1 MQKIAL
7 FVNRDRDIDLS
18 ATKEVVSILKKFNK
32 DIILD
37 ADLKS
42 DLDIAAASYVNG
54 DSLFKN
60 SHMVIALGGDGTIL
74 KTVNHAAEYNVP
86 VMGINLGHLGFL
98 TQAERDDLS
107 NLVKILEGEFSVEYR
122 MMLEARVVKDG
133 KVTESFTALNDI
145 IIRSNSAKMIS
156 LEAKVDETSAG
167 RYLADGVIIAT
178 STGSTAYSLS
188 CGGPIV
194 HKALDCMIM
203 NPICPH
209 SMKSRCIVVP
219 PDSRISIDFDATYCN
234 EVDLRIDGVSTKLLG
249 ADEYVDI
256 VRSEK
261 RVPLINVNSR
271 DYFDVIRQ
279 KLSD

>member
-7 FVNRDRDIDLS
+7 FVNRDRDTDLS

-37 ADLKS
+37 ADLKG
-42 DLDIAAASYVNG
+42 DLETDGVLYVNG
-54 DSLFKN
+54 DSLFAD

-74 KTVNHAAEYNVP
+74 KTVNHAAEHDVP

-107 NLVKILEGEFSVEYR
+107 NLVKILEGDFSVEYR
-122 MMLEARVVKDG
+122 MMLEARVVKNG
-133 KVTESFTALNDI
+133 KIAGSFTALNDI

-156 LEAKVDETSAG
+156 LEANVDGTSAG
-167 RYLADGVIIAT
+167 KYLADGIIVAT

-219 PDSRISIDFDATYCN
+219 PYSHISVSFDASYCS
-234 EVDLRIDGVSTKLLG
+234 EVDLRIDGTSAKSLS
-249 ADEYVDI
+249 ADEYVEI

-271 DYFDVIRQ
+271 GYFDVIRQ

>member
-7 FVNRDRDIDLS
+7 FVNRNRDTDLS

-37 ADLKS
+37 IDLKN
-42 DLDIAAASYVNG
+42 DLGIDGVSYVSG
-54 DSLFKN
+54 DRIFAD

-74 KTVNHAAEYNVP
+74 KTVNHAAEHNVP

-98 TQAERDDLS
+98 TQAERYDLS
-107 NLVKILEGEFSVEYR
+107 NLIKILEGDFSVERR
-122 MMLEARVVKDG
+122 MMLEARVVKGG

-156 LEAKVDETSAG
+156 LETNVDGTSAG
-167 RYLADGVIIAT
+167 KYLADGIIIAT

-209 SMKSRCIVVP
+209 SMKSRCIIVP
-219 PDSRISIDFDATYCN
+219 PDSHISVGFDATYCS
-234 EVDLRIDGVSTKLLG
+234 EVDLRIDGASAKLLC
-249 ADEYVDI
+249 ADEYVEI
-256 VRSEK
+256 IRSEK
-261 RVPLINVNSR
+261 RAPLINVNSR
-271 DYFDVIRQ
+271 GYFDVIRQ